1 MPIRRFPRAAVLLL
15 CGLSAAPPSAQ
26 AAEIVVAASNPGP
39 ITGSGRTLAF
49 DLSAIAEPIV
59 AAQLEV
65 DLDYSRAGDLDLR
78 LVDASGGVELPLAAF
93 PHGAGTSAVRGRYR
107 FADRAGT
114 TWWQADVQAAGG
126 TLSSDYATRAFQA
139 GLDGSQC
146 LNLIGRYLEFDI
158 GRAQPVSLRIAR
170 AAGATPGMGRIDGAR
185 LVLDT
190 ATPDAVFRSGLEEP
204 AQAIVRCRR
213 PSLDLLPNGASEGT
227 PDSPLAVLHYAG
239 GGLDWYARQTAPV
252 FDAGPIRF
260 GNGTSLPYAGRFGGR
275 SRLNLGFW
283 DPVLGSLNFT
293 TGAGARS
300 LALEGDW
307 TATEHYPLPGDYDGD
322 GVTDLAMA
330 FRGDIGGL
338 SGWLARVH
346 FSSTSTTRDFVVDP
360 RVSPNYTSAQVAFGP
375 GQDAD
380 LDGIDEITTYAR
392 NAPGAGAMSMVLWQI
407 GPGRAQATGI
417 GTVAWGEVGDTMV
430 LGRWIDSAGPGNRL
444 SQMVVRRTASGLDW
458 YLFGNPTP
466 VRWGLPGDQPLSI
479 HVDADVRND
488 IAVFRPSDGRI
499 YAIRSSDGVQ
509 ISFPAPGPAPGSPG
523 LVFALGFLQGT
534 LALPQ
539 F

>member
-1 MPIRRFPRAAVLLL
+1 MTNPRPPAAASLIL
-15 CGLSAAPPSAQ
+15 CIALAGIARAQ
-26 AAEIVVAASNPGP
+26 AAEVVVTASNPGP
-39 ITGSGRTLAF
+39 IAGSGRTLAF
-49 DLSAIAEPIV
+49 DLSAVTGPILS
-59 AAQLEV
+59 ARLEL
-65 DLDYSRAGDLDLR
+65 DLDYSRVGDLDLR
-78 LVDASGGVELPLAAF
+78 LVDASGVVELPLAAF
-93 PHGAGTSAVRGRYR
+93 AHGAGTGAVRGRYR
-107 FADRAGT
+107 FEDHATT
-114 TWWQADVQAAGG
+114 TWWQADAQAAGG
-126 TLSSDYATRAFQA
+126 ILSSDYATNAFQS

-158 GRAQPVSLRIAR
+158 GRTAPVSLRITR
-170 AAGATPGMGRIDGAR
+170 TAGAVPGSGRIDAAR
-185 LVLDT
+185 LVLDSG
-190 ATPDAVFRSGLEEP
+190 TPDAIFRSGVEEP

-227 PDSPLAVLHYAG
+227 FDSPLVVLHYGG
-239 GGLDWYARQTAPV
+239 GGLDWYARQSAPV
-252 FDAGPIRF
+252 YDAGPFRF
-260 GNGTSLPYAGRFGGR
+260 GNGSSVPYAGRFGGR

-283 DPVLGSLNFT
+283 DAALGSLNFT
-293 TGAGARS
+293 TGAGART

-307 TATEHYPLPGDYDGD
+307 AATEHYPIPGDYDGD

-338 SGWLARVH
+338 SGWLARVR

-392 NAPGAGAMSMVLWQI
+392 NAPGATAMSMVLWQI

-417 GTVAWGEVGDTMV
+417 GTVAWGEVGDAMV